1 VKKLL
6 IRTLWASLLI
16 LCTLCQTVMAADSGK
31 KRVALFDFE
40 FGTVHHWWGSWDWDI
55 GKGIADMVV
64 TNLVRDGTYS
74 VIERKQLEKILQE
87 QNFTNSDRANPATAA
102 KIGKVLGVN
111 AIVIGTITQ
120 FGMEEKKIGVGGFG
134 SKLGALGRVGTS
146 KGKANVVID
155 ARMVDTETAE
165 ILAVASG
172 KGESS
177 RSGLDLSG
185 MGGGAGGGIDMSASN
200 FQETTIGEATRQA
213 VDEVT
218 RQLVSQAEKIQ
229 ATTIEVK
236 GVVADV
242 NENSLVLNVGKN
254 QGLNVGDVLAIER
267 VVRQVKDPTTGEV
280 IRTVTQAIGTAK
292 ITSVDARSSEA
303 VFSGVGQPKVGD
315 AVKPKK

>member
-1 VKKLL
+1 MKQIVV
-6 IRTLWASLLI
+6 RTTWAVFII
-16 LCTLCQTVMAADSGK
+16 LCALSQTALGADPPK

-40 FGTVHHWWGSWDWDI
+40 FGTVHRWWSGDWDI

-87 QNFTNSDRANPATAA
+87 QNFSNSDRANPATAA

-120 FGMEEKKIGVGGFG
+120 FGLEDKKVSAGGFG
-134 SKLGALGRVGTS
+134 GKLGGVLGRVGTQ
-146 KGKANVVID
+146 KGKASVVID
-155 ARMVDTETAE
+155 ARMINTETAE

-172 KGESS
+172 KGLST
-177 RSGLDLSG
+177 RSGLDLAG
-185 MGGGAGGGIDMSASN
+185 AGGGSAGGIDMSSSN
-200 FQETTIGEATRQA
+200 FQESIIGEATRQA
-213 VDEVT
+213 VDDVT
-218 RQLVSQAEKIQ
+218 RQLVELAEKIQ
-229 ATTIEVK
+229 GTTIEIN
-236 GVVADV
+236 GLVADV

-267 VVRQVKDPTTGEV
+267 VIRQVKDPTTGEV

-292 ITSVDARSSEA
+292 ITSVDVRSAEA
-303 VFSGVGQPKVGD
+303 EFSGVGQPKVGD